1 MVNTNAPGSDA
12 QISITIKGE
21 IWQAVQLSPSNASFG
36 RLTME
41 MADKGAIRKL
51 TVTNNTDEPLK
62 LSEPK
67 SNSPRFKAELT
78 PIEPGKR
85 YELTVTLVP
94 PLVSGNNAGQI
105 EIETGVAEMPKLSVQ
120 ANAFVTAPVDVS
132 PTTLALT
139 PGRTTELTRQ
149 FYVRSNIGKPITITN
164 LQCSAP
170 QLKLNISNV
179 REQMAWRLDVT
190 IPPDYVPKTGVDAI
204 TFDTN
209 EPSTPHIT
217 IPISEMAQAGRPA
230 PTAARP
236 QPMRP
241 APVVQGV
248 SPLRQN
254 VQQGAKPPPEG
265 AKPVDAN
272 PAEAKP
278 GEAKPAD
285 SAAVKPAEPAKAG
298 SDSKDAKPAGN

>member
-1 MVNTNAPGSDA
+1 MVNTNAPASDA
-12 QISITIKGE
+12 QISITLKGE

-41 MADKGAIRKL
+41 SADNGATRKL
-51 TVTNNTDEPLK
+51 TVTNNTDDPMEPG
-62 LSEPK
+62 EPK
-67 SNSPRFKAELT
+67 SNSPRFKAALT

-132 PTTLALT
+132 PSSLALT

-149 FYVRSNIGKPITITN
+149 FYIRSNIGKPIAISN
-164 LQCSAP
+164 LQSSTP
-170 QLKLNISNV
+170 QLKLDLSNV
-179 REQMAWRLDVT
+179 RDQLTWRLNVT

-217 IPISEMAQAGRPA
+217 IPISEMPQAGRNA

-241 APVVQGV
+241 APAVQGV
-248 SPLRQN
+248 SPLRATM
-254 VQQGAKPPPEG
+254 QQPTKPAPDPAKSG
-265 AKPVDAN
+265 
-272 PAEAKP
+272 EAKP
-278 GEAKPAD
+278 GEAKPAG
-285 SAAVKPAEPAKAG
+285 STAVKPAEPPKNE
-298 SDSKDAKPAGN
+298 SDSKDTKPTGN